1 MRLGIVLTLNQ
12 FLLTYNLEFLG
23 QQQAHIHSMSIK
35 LLLQH
40 LKNNPYTQ
48 HLIRLI
54 THRWQV
60 TCRCSAVTP
69 TSVTRVLSTPCAAD
83 LTGQYVRHLL
93 EPAFSSVPTAAEI
106 PALFESAL
114 RISGTLPFPVP
125 DVFYESQRRQDGDM
139 KHYLAPVSQ
148 SAAVKFSSKIHDVL
162 TKSFPAGTEMV
173 QAGLFL
179 AYMFSICLLVL
190 CGLWCVQHPWTV
202 FVLCYWFVSINVA
215 CQHFVTKFMQR
226 TSNAGM

>member
-35 LLLQH
+35 LPLQH

-69 TSVTRVLSTPCAAD
+69 TSVTRVLTTPCAAD

-114 RISGTLPFPVP
+114 RIS
-125 DVFYESQRRQDGDM
+125 
-139 KHYLAPVSQ
+139 
-148 SAAVKFSSKIHDVL
+148 
-162 TKSFPAGTEMV
+162 
-173 QAGLFL
+173 GLFL

>member
-1 MRLGIVLTLNQ
+1 
-12 FLLTYNLEFLG
+12 
-23 QQQAHIHSMSIK
+23 MSIQ

-40 LKNNPYTQ
+40 LENNPHTQ
-48 HLIRLI
+48 YLIRLI

-60 TCRCSAVTP
+60 TCLCSAVTP

-93 EPAFSSVPTAAEI
+93 EPALCSVPTAAEI
-106 PALFESAL
+106 PALFQSSL
-114 RISGTLPFPVP
+114 HNSGTLPFPVP

-148 SAAVKFSSKIHDVL
+148 SAAVKFSSKLHDVL

-179 AYMFSICLLVL
+179 AYVFGICLLVF
-190 CGLWCVQHPWTV
+190 CGLWCATSMAS
-202 FVLCYWFVSINVA
+202 FLCFAIGFESTHVA
-215 CQHFVTKFMQR
+215 CQHCVAKFMPR
-226 TSNAGM
+226 TSDAGM